1 MIEPYFGSIYFEYR
15 YRIWQERMSAM
26 KIQVDPLYSE
36 INLGI
41 GSCPLGCQQT
51 CRVTDKSSI
60 QLIDGCTC
68 PLSSHQAETAA
79 AVFEG
84 EADIIFNTGVTG
96 DGKSLAATLPIL
108 LDSQYRMVG
117 LYPTNE
123 LVEDQLRGQQDYHK
137 KFGLDPQKRIDL
149 LYGQEL
155 ARRVKANDRN
165 RFRELELAIQ
175 HKPVLLTN
183 PDLFHLMLH
192 FRYRNPAYDNAE
204 LPMLMATFPD
214 YWVFDEFHIFGPHQ
228 EAAVLN
234 SLCFIRAS
242 TQEKRKFLFT
252 SATPKTTFIQQLE
265 ASGFKVR
272 AISGQYAS
280 EAKSGYRPILQPV
293 ELDFVKLRQKQGVLD
308 WLQEN
313 IGLLQNLLLA
323 ESQGRGLLI
332 LNSVAQAGRV
342 VHLLKALLPDNF
354 EIAEISGR
362 IDRQE
367 RRKTQEKLKDSP
379 QPVLVVGTSAVD
391 VGVDFKVHL
400 LIFESGNSAAV
411 IQRLGRLGRH
421 QGFHKY
427 HAFCLLPGHAPWIYS
442 RLEDSLGESPTVDRQ
457 TLNDVIRSAFEE
469 PKEFE
474 RYRQQWGALQ
484 AQGMLWQIKQES
496 ESAKVME
503 AVCDRIRSALT
514 PVYSEAKLEGARKC
528 WYAMGNDSVGKATQ
542 EELLRF
548 RGSTTLQAAVWD
560 DHRFYMYDLLRLLPY
575 TYVEIIEESE
585 FLTAA
590 EGTGYGEEFFSYAQ
604 IYIKVQ
610 QWLDERL
617 PIRLWCNRDS
627 NELKCCDLTQIRGL
641 YIEEHPQI
649 EVVRALSQKTILA
662 FLIPLWKRQSHWD
675 IAKALR
681 LSPLFGLHHLTDASE
696 HAYACAFNQDA
707 LLLKAFEKHHHL
719 KKFCRQTGSL
729 FF

>member
-1 MIEPYFGSIYFEYR
+1 
-15 YRIWQERMSAM
+15 M
-26 KIQVDPLYSE
+26 KILVKPLYSQV
-36 INLGI
+36 NAGF
-41 GSCPLGCQQT
+41 GACPLGCQQS
-51 CRVTDKSSI
+51 CRVTDKSSDF
-60 QLIDGCTC
+60 QPMDDCTC

-79 AVFEG
+79 AVFDG
-84 EADIIFNTGVTG
+84 EADIIFNTSVTG

-123 LVEDQLRGQQDYHK
+123 LVEDQLRGQQDYHQ
-137 KFGLDPQKRIDL
+137 KFGLNAQKRIDL

-192 FRYRNPAYDNAE
+192 FRYRNAAYDNAE

-242 TQEKRKFLFT
+242 AQGKRKFLFT
-252 SATPKTTFIQQLE
+252 SATPKTTFIKQLE
-265 ASGFKVR
+265 ASGFKVKS
-272 AISGQYAS
+272 ISGQYAS
-280 EAKSGYRPILQPV
+280 EARTGYRPILQPV
-293 ELDFVKLRQKQGVLD
+293 ELEFVKLKPKQGILD
-308 WLQEN
+308 WLQDN
-313 IGLLQNLLLA
+313 VGLLQNLLLA
-323 ESQGRGLLI
+323 EANGRGLLI

-342 VHLLKALLPDNF
+342 VRLLKTLLPDNF
-354 EIAEISGR
+354 EITEISGR

-379 QPVLVVGTSAVD
+379 HPVLVVGTSAVD
-391 VGVDFKVHL
+391 VGVDFKIHL
-400 LIFESGNSAAV
+400 LIFESNNSATV

-442 RLEDSLGESPTVDRQ
+442 RLEKSLNEGQVVERQ
-457 TLNDVIRSAFEE
+457 MLNDAIRSVFEE

-474 RYRQQWGALQ
+474 QYRQQWGALQ
-484 AQGMLWQIKQES
+484 AQGMLWQIKQVS

-503 AVCDRIRSALT
+503 PICDRILSALI

-528 WYAMGNDSVGKATQ
+528 WHAMGNDSIGKATQ

-548 RGSTTLQAAVWD
+548 RGGTTLQAAVWD
-560 DHRFYMYDLLRLLPY
+560 DHRFYTYDLLRLLPY
-575 TYVEIIEESE
+575 THVEIIEESD
-585 FLTAA
+585 FLAAA
-590 EGTGYGEEFFSYAQ
+590 EKAGYGEEFFSYAKV
-604 IYIKVQ
+604 YIKVQ

-617 PIRLWCNRDS
+617 NIRLSCRYDGS
-627 NELKCCDLTQIRGL
+627 QLTCCDLIQIKGL
-641 YIEEHPQI
+641 RIENHPQI
-649 EVVRALSQKTILA
+649 EVVRALSQRKVLA
-662 FLIPLWKRQSHWD
+662 FLIRLKEDQRHWD
-675 IAKALR
+675 VGKILY

-696 HAYACAFNQDA
+696 QSYACAFNQDA
-707 LLLKAFEKHHHL
+707 LLLKAFEKNCRL
-719 KKFCRQTGSL
+719 KKICQQADS
-729 FF
+729 FFF

>member
-1 MIEPYFGSIYFEYR
+1 
-15 YRIWQERMSAM
+15 M
-26 KIQVDPLYSE
+26 KVLVKPLYSQV
-36 INLGI
+36 NVGI
-41 GSCPLGCQQT
+41 GACPLGCQQS
-51 CRVTDKSSI
+51 CQVTEKSSTFQPI
-60 QLIDGCTC
+60 TDCSC

-79 AVFEG
+79 AVFDG
-84 EADIIFNTGVTG
+84 EADIIFNTSVTG
-96 DGKSLAATLPIL
+96 DGKSLAASLPIL

-123 LVEDQLRGQQDYHK
+123 LVEDQLRGQQDYHE
-137 KFGLDPQKRIDL
+137 KFGLNPQKRIDL

-165 RFRELELAIQ
+165 RFRELELTIQ

-192 FRYRNPAYDNAE
+192 FRYRNAAYDNAE

-242 TQEKRKFLFT
+242 AQGKRKFLFT
-252 SATPKTTFIQQLE
+252 SATPKTTFIKQLE
-265 ASGFKVR
+265 SSGFKVKS
-272 AISGQYAS
+272 ISGQYAS
-280 EAKSGYRPILQPV
+280 EAKPGYRPILQPV
-293 ELDFVKLRQKQGVLD
+293 ELEFVKLRPQQGILD
-308 WLQEN
+308 WLQDN
-313 IGLLQNLLLA
+313 VGLLQNLLLA
-323 ESQGRGLLI
+323 EAKGRGLLI

-342 VHLLKALLPDNF
+342 VRLLKTLLPDNF

-379 QPVLVVGTSAVD
+379 HPVLVVGTSAVD
-391 VGVDFKVHL
+391 VGVDFKIHL
-400 LIFESGNSAAV
+400 LIFESSNSATV

-421 QGFHKY
+421 QGFQKY

-442 RLEDSLGESPTVDRQ
+442 RLTESLGESPTIERQ
-457 TLNDVIRSAFEE
+457 TLNDAIRSAFEE

-474 RYRQQWGALQ
+474 QYRQQWGALQ
-484 AQGMLWQIKQES
+484 AQGMLTQIQRDRNNS
-496 ESAKVME
+496 EKKVME
-503 AVCDRIRSALT
+503 PVCDRILSALT

-528 WYAMGNDSVGKATQ
+528 WHAKGNNSIGKATQ

-548 RGSTTLQAAVWD
+548 RGGTTLQAAVWD
-560 DHRFYMYDLLRLLPY
+560 DHRFYTYDLLRLLPY
-575 TYVEIIEESE
+575 THVEIIEESD

-590 EGTGYGEEFFSYAQ
+590 EEAGYGEEFFSYAQ
-604 IYIKVQ
+604 VYIKVQ

-617 PIRLWCNRDS
+617 HIRLSCNRDS
-627 NELKCCDLTQIRGL
+627 SELKCCDLTQIKGL
-641 YIEEHPQI
+641 RIEEHPQI
-649 EVVRALSQKTILA
+649 EIVRALSQKKVLA
-662 FLIPLWKRQSHWD
+662 FLIPLGKRQPHWD
-675 IAKALR
+675 IVKALR

-696 HAYACAFNQDA
+696 QSYACAFNQDA
-707 LLLKAFEKHHHL
+707 LLLKAFEKHHRL
-719 KKFCRQTGSL
+719 TKFCRQAGSL